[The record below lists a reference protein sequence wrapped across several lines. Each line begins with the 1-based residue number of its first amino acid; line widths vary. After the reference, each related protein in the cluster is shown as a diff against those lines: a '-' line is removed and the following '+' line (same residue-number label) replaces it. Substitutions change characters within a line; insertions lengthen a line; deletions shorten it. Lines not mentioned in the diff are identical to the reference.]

1 MTSREQFEEWVTK
14 ETGFDLW
21 RTEFPMTEWDDQQ
34 YKCHQTNLAWMAWQ
48 ASRASVD
55 VEILIEPFIAIKKD
69 ATNYDFYNAGIESA
83 KRAIT
88 NAGIKVKDC

>member
-1 MTSREQFEEWVTK
+1 MTSREQFEKWFK
-14 ETGFDLW
+14 SDYHPDKSGPYLKDALFL
-21 RTEFPMTEWDDQQ
+21 
-34 YKCHQTNLAWMAWQ
+34 AWQ
-48 ASRASVD
+48 ASRAAVD
-55 VEILIEPFIAIKKD
+55 IEILSDPFIAIKKD